1 MHVEFAEEL
10 QEQLSLERT
19 GLQIAAKYVSRE
31 EVLGGYMN
39 RSFGN
44 DYDFDQ
50 VDRVEGVF

>member
-10 QEQLSLERT
+10 QEKLTLERT
-19 GLQIAAKYVSRE
+19 GLQIAAKYVSSGD
-31 EVLGGYMN
+31 VLGGYMN